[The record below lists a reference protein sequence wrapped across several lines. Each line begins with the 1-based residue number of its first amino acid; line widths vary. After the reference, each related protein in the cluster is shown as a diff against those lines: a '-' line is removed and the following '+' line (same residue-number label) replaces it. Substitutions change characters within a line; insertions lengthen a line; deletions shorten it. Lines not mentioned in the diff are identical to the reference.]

1 MKEHYN
7 LPFDDTFKI
16 LNILFS
22 YEEEDIG
29 RFLNLQISK
38 INFEM

>member
-22 YEEEDIG
+22 YEEDIG